1 MWWTLA
7 ACLTDPLASV
17 GLDPAASVPIEAPP
31 PEPAALEIP
40 TTPPMDGAKI
50 TGEGA
55 PSDEGGGG
63 GGAGGGGG
71 GVADGAPPPKPPSEY
86 NPISIPQGPRQSG
99 GVKWEGVSKR
109 GANAPMREANGS
121 AEFERSLGEN

>member
-55 PSDEGGGG
+55 PTDEAGSS
-63 GGAGGGGG
+63 GAGGAV
-71 GVADGAPPPKPPSEY
+71 VAGEDAPPPKPPSEY

-99 GVKWEGVSKR
+99 GVKWEGVSTR
-109 GANAPMREANGS
+109 GSNAPVREANGS
-121 AEFERSLGEN
+121 AEYEQNFGK